1 MTRGGRGTH
10 DVGQWYNG
18 TRFFSCGAQGT
29 LANMDSRRYKKT
41 VTDTGARAKQISLEV
56 YRKALKSV
64 REQEWRWKHPPDPEG
79 WVRVA
84 LVAFAAFLGFVVN
97 ASGGVAGAARAVLPA
112 KSQSSPPSPP

>member
-29 LANMDSRRYKKT
+29 LANMDSRHYKKT

-64 REQEWRWKHPPDPEG
+64 RAQEWRWETPPGPEG
-79 WVRVA
+79 GSWCRPLVPCVFVGFRGTAPRRVEGE
-84 LVAFAAFLGFVVN
+84 VCVVP
-97 ASGGVAGAARAVLPA
+97 SVIRP
-112 KSQSSPPSPP
+112 SS

>member
-41 VTDTGARAKQISLEV
+41 VTDTGVRAKQISLEV

-64 REQEWRWKHPPDPEG
+64 RAQEWRWETPPDRAG
-79 WVRVA
+79 WICGA
-84 LVAFAAFLGFVVN
+84 PGAFSVFSVFVVKGP
-97 ASGGVAGAARAVLPA
+97 GGVGGGWPAV
-112 KSQSSPPSPP
+112 

>member
-64 REQEWRWKHPPDPEG
+64 REQEWRGKPPPRTG
-79 WVRVA
+79 GRTLRPPRRRPP
-84 LVAFAAFLGFVVN
+84 LVGF
-97 ASGGVAGAARAVLPA
+97 GVDAAGACGRRG
-112 KSQSSPPSPP
+112 